1 MTTKKNLV
9 KQVLM
14 STLTAVTFAFSFSS
28 CSDEFDSPNASADN
42 QQAPEGAKKE
52 LLEAYGLTFENFI
65 SENDIIIIDAD
76 TTQLSISKAYAD
88 KMGITSFVNHP
99 MGIWHKV
106 ENLPYI
112 RKATAEKL
120 VGDRY
125 IVDVVPATVAEI
137 MGEKKV
143 DLQTDIYVNN
153 DASSVKTR
161 AAGDNI
167 PEYSAKYVDNNNV
180 IHPAYIHLTDPYGY
194 DTDYNTADD
203 KPSAAQTRAAQSGEY
218 QYITAEEIAGN
229 QTRWGCHNRLIA
241 FNDEM
246 EKKFNLAVGKG
257 SKDSVYMA
265 FKSKMEFGLNYFLT
279 LDGGVKWKGILPSP
293 YLKKFEAGLDGNF
306 AFEAEVA
313 LGFTKEWKLDDDDAR
328 VKIFTFKG
336 YTFTFWVGPVPVAIT
351 TDPHLDVALDAKV
364 SGTLETSL
372 KYEYANSFKAGFGW
386 ADGKG
391 FYGITD
397 FKEEA
402 NELTF
407 CPPQLKI
414 HAEAGVGLY
423 LVCDLKLY
431 GLAGPKLGVGPRLG
445 AELDGVC
452 SLAEEKIGFK
462 AKVGLSVNAVIGAKL
477 EVLGY
482 ELADK
487 QLTFP
492 LMDEVPIWA
501 YNWDLKEAL
510 HKSPKAEK
518 EQKQVNNLKPKF
530 EKVLAKMMD
539 LSMTAYENYED
550 LLNVMM
556 AMNGLTREQAED
568 AFLKRLFNDKKEY
581 ETSDDIL
588 RLMAGT
594 NLLVLKY
601 YNEMYPTYKAQME
614 ARSWKEVS
622 DILKQSPAYQKYDNY
637 FYSTYKTHIDL
648 ELIRTHF
655 MKTFGQA
662 PANVPQHIE
671 ALTSYLKHY
680 PMVLYYNTPAIQAKY
695 GEGFLNNLISYG
707 KMKNRWGLEQAED
720 AAYETVFMLYTRYDF
735 DFNNWDWKSTDGV
748 RLRMKY
754 DAVLDYMAKNRY

>member
-1 MTTKKNLV
+1 MKNLV
-9 KQVLM
+9 NKM
-14 STLTAVTFAFSFSS
+14 FMNILTAGIFAISFTA
-28 CSDEFDSPNASADN
+28 CSDDDMNASDDN
-42 QQAPEGAKKE
+42 LKAPESADTA
-52 LLEAYGLTFENFI
+52 LLEALGLTFENFTAE
-65 SENDIIIIDAD
+65 SDVIILNAD

-88 KMGITSFVNHP
+88 KMGINSFVNHP
-99 MGIWHKV
+99 MGIWHKP

-112 RKATAEKL
+112 RKATAQKL
-120 VGDRY
+120 VGGRY
-125 IVDVVPATVAEI
+125 IVDVIPASVAEI
-137 MGEKKV
+137 MGDKKAN
-143 DLQTDIYVNN
+143 LKTDIYVNT
-153 DASSVKTR
+153 DAGSVKTR

-167 PEYSAKYVDNNNV
+167 PEYSAKYVDADDV

-194 DTDYNTADD
+194 DTDYNTPDD

-218 QYITAEEIAGN
+218 QYMTAEEIAAG
-229 QTRWGCHNRLIA
+229 QTRWGCHNRIIA
-241 FNDEM
+241 FNNEM

-265 FKSKMEFGLNYFLT
+265 FRSKMEFGLNYFLT
-279 LDGGVKWKGILPSP
+279 LDGGVKWSGIFPSP

-306 AFEAEVA
+306 GFEAEVA

-336 YTFTFWVGPVPVAIT
+336 YTFTFWIGPVPVAIT

-372 KYEYANSFKAGFGW
+372 KYEYANTFKAGFGW

-407 CPPQLKI
+407 CPPQLKL

-482 ELADK
+482 ELADE

-492 LMDEVPIWA
+492 LLEEVPIWA

-518 EQKQVNNLKPKF
+518 EQEQVNSVKPKF
-530 EKVLAKMMD
+530 EKVLAMMMD
-539 LSMTAYENYED
+539 KSMTAYENYEN
-550 LLNVMM
+550 LLNLMM
-556 AMNGLTREQAED
+556 DMNGLTREQAED
-568 AFLKRLFNDKKEY
+568 EFLKRLIKDKKDY

-594 NLLVLKY
+594 NLLVLRY
-601 YNEMYPTYKAQME
+601 YNEMYPTYKAQRE
-614 ARSWKEVS
+614 ARCWKEVL
-622 DILKQSPAYQKYDNY
+622 DILKQSPAYEKYENY
-637 FYSTYKTHIDL
+637 FYRTYKKHIDL

-655 MKTFGQA
+655 IKTNGQI

-671 ALTSYLKHY
+671 KLVNYMKNFGKVYYL
-680 PMVLYYNTPAIQAKY
+680 NTPAIQEKY

-707 KMKNRWGLEQAED
+707 KMKNRWGLEIAED

-735 DFNNWDWKSTDGV
+735 DYNNWEWKSSDGC
-748 RLRMKY
+748 RLRQKY
-754 DAVLDYMAKNRY
+754 DSVLDYMAKNK